1 MRKIY
6 YLLVRYYYT
15 IYVQPDYY
23 KKLSTVVGGL
33 VWKMS
38 FLHARV
44 RFFGIT
50 NDDVSAIFLARYLS
64 KRLEQRYT

>member
-1 MRKIY
+1 
-6 YLLVRYYYT
+6 
-15 IYVQPDYY
+15 
-23 KKLSTVVGGL
+23 
-33 VWKMS
+33 MS
-38 FLHARV
+38 FLKARV